1 MKAEAQLFTSPA
13 GEGSF
18 LPFTQ
23 SSNQNRVAE
32 PKNAAIF
39 EKGGEWGDPAWASW
53 HTPLVAETWRSG
65 LLSREQSLGP
75 GASPCTYQTTRVIL
89 KGAR

>member
-39 EKGGEWGDPAWASW
+39 EKGGEWGDP
-53 HTPLVAETWRSG
+53 
-65 LLSREQSLGP
+65 
-75 GASPCTYQTTRVIL
+75 
-89 KGAR
+89 GARITTTAPGPTLVTTEQ